1 MKFVGLRGVGLENS
15 LDKIDHKIISHLLAD
30 GRASFSHIAKDVN
43 LTDVAI
49 KKRVERLRRKGV
61 ITSITANLDLGA
73 LGYENPIYVQM
84 RTEISK
90 NRDLIKRLKEF
101 DYVIEL
107 HQVLGEYN
115 ILAKIVVPKLDMA
128 EKFIEQLG
136 VIDGVLDIKTL
147 VVMSELKK
155 SGALPT
161 FSFQKKL

>member
-1 MKFVGLRGVGLENS
+1 MKFIYCRGAGLENS
-15 LDKIDHKIISHLLAD
+15 LDKIDHKIISHLLLD
-30 GRASFSHIAKDVN
+30 GRTSFSQIAKDVS

-49 KKRVERLRRKGV
+49 KKRVERLKRKGV
-61 ITSITANLDLGA
+61 ITSITANLDLGS

-115 ILAKIVVPKLDMA
+115 ILAKIIVPKLGMA

-136 VIDGVLDIKTL
+136 VLDGVLDIKSL
-147 VVMSELKK
+147 VVISELKK